1 MRLHTL
7 LDQGVTVLTASRRLA
22 HALRLGYA
30 RHAQNLGQSVW
41 RTPRVMPWSTWL
53 GQQWLESRASNDH
66 AHSARLLTRAQG
78 QILWDRVVSESRW
91 GDQLL
96 NPANAARMAA
106 RSWRRMQEYL
116 IPLAPLQTSD
126 SAEAQALHAW
136 CSDFSRRCE
145 KLGAVDETRLAHW
158 AHDANFVPQET
169 LALAGFD
176 AIPPAMAR
184 LIERWQTQGKIAQ
197 LHADTESAPLDARVM
212 VVGARDADDEL
223 ELAARWARAQIAT
236 GKASIAVVVPELQQ
250 RRAEVQRVFEDVFAP
265 GHRSIQAES
274 SRVPVPRGIPSGL
287 HFPSGAHPP
296 VVIAAPSPLAD
307 YPVVDAA
314 VLILQFALHDRPATH
329 AGRLLRS
336 PFIAGGE
343 SERDRRAMADYRLR
357 DEQRDRW
364 DWFELER
371 WAAVT
376 GCEQLTL
383 AARRVAEQIR
393 GHTSAAGASTWAER
407 FHAWLRAA
415 GWPGERPL
423 SSVEHQTVMKFH
435 SALAEFGTLE
445 AVTAPLSAAAALS
458 RLQELLRDTPFE
470 AETQA
475 TSITVIDPAT
485 VAGMTFDAMW
495 VMGLDA
501 SRLPEPV
508 NPDPLLPLTL
518 QRAAKVPEASAEGVM
533 RQSRARL
540 QRWTHSAPEII
551 LSWPH
556 QEGEAEL
563 QPSPM
568 LSRWPTIEDPIRI
581 AVGHSDIAAVR
592 PLRRTVFDQRPL
604 LEHIRDET
612 APRLTAR
619 TARGGAMTLELQSRC
634 AFRAQAQIRLGAE
647 ALPQVSIGVEPIDRG
662 IILHRVLEEVWAALG
677 SQAALVALDER
688 TLANRVRDSAERH
701 TLQALQP
708 TVRYRERLAA
718 LEAANVA
725 KQVLQL
731 LMLEKQRPSFS
742 LRVTERSEPYAIG
755 GLSITLQPDR
765 IDELANGGH
774 LLIDYK
780 LGDSHSPR
788 QWLDTKPGR
797 PLRPQLPLY
806 GLARAETLRGLA
818 FVVLA
823 AGAVEYRGWS
833 DGSLVGDGVSPYPS
847 GVRLRPGHPSDW
859 PSLLQHWRTTLTQLA
874 ESFVAGQANVDPLP
888 QECTHCHLSAFCRIN
903 EHTEEDEAEPPSD
916 E

>member
-1 MRLHTL
+1 LRLHSL

-30 RHAQNLGQSVW
+30 QYAQNLGHSVW

-53 GQQWLESRASNDH
+53 GQQWLESRASHTH
-66 AHSARLLTRAQG
+66 AHHARLLTSAQAR
-78 QILWDRVVSESRW
+78 ILWDQVVSESEW

-96 NPANAARMAA
+96 NPANAARLAA

-116 IPLAPLQTSD
+116 IPLAPLKTSD

-136 CSDFSRRCE
+136 CSEFLRRCE
-145 KLGAVDETRLAHW
+145 KLGALDETRLASW
-158 AHDANFVPQET
+158 AHDANFVPEET

-176 AIPPAMAR
+176 AIPPSMAR
-184 LIERWQTQGKIAQ
+184 LVERWQALDKIA
-197 LHADTESAPLDARVM
+197 HIETDTANTSSVV

-223 ELAARWARAQIAT
+223 ELAARWARAQVAT
-236 GKASIAVVVPELQQ
+236 GKTSVAVVVPELQH

-265 GHRSIQAES
+265 GQRSIQTES
-274 SRVPVPRGIPSGL
+274 SRV
-287 HFPSGAHPP
+287 P

-307 YPVVDAA
+307 YPIVDAA
-314 VLILQFALHDRPATH
+314 ILVLQFALHDRPATH

-336 PFIAGGE
+336 PFIAGGD
-343 SERDRRAMADYRLR
+343 SEGDRRAMADFRLR

-371 WAAVT
+371 WAGAT
-376 GCEQLTL
+376 NCEQLAL

-393 GHTSAAGASTWAER
+393 GNTGAVGASMWAER

-415 GWPGERPL
+415 GWPGERSL

-458 RLQELLRDTPFE
+458 RLQELLRETAFE

-485 VAGMTFDAMW
+485 VAGMTFDAVW

-508 NPDPLLPLTL
+508 NPDPLLPLAM

-533 RQSRARL
+533 QQSRARL
-540 QRWTHSAPEII
+540 RRWTRSAPEVI

-563 QPSPM
+563 RPSPM
-568 LSRWPTIEDPIRI
+568 LSPWPAIK
-581 AVGHSDIAAVR
+581 GSDIAVAAVK
-592 PLRRTVFDQRPL
+592 PLRRTLFEQRPL
-604 LEHIRDET
+604 LEHMHDET

-662 IILHRVLEEVWAALG
+662 IILHRVLEEVWGSLG
-677 SQAALVALDER
+677 SQAALIALDEH
-688 TLANRVRDSAERH
+688 TLAERVRASAERH
-701 TLQALQP
+701 TLKALQP

-718 LEAANVA
+718 LEAANIA

-731 LMLEKQRPSFS
+731 LMLEKQRPAFS
-742 LRVTERSEPYAIG
+742 LRVTETSEPYAIG

-780 LGDSHSPR
+780 LGDSHTQR
-788 QWLDTKPGR
+788 QWLDTRPGR
-797 PLRPQLPLY
+797 PRRPQLPLY
-806 GLARAETLRGLA
+806 GLAHAETLRGLA

-823 AGAVEYRGWS
+823 AGSVEYRGWS
-833 DGSLVGDGVSPYPS
+833 DGSFVGDGVLPYPA
-847 GVRLRPGHPSDW
+847 GVRLRPEHPPDW

-874 ESFVAGQANVDPLP
+874 ESFVQGNATVDPLP
-888 QECTHCHLSAFCRIN
+888 QECTHCHLSALCRIN
-903 EHTEEDEAEPPSD
+903 ERTVEDEAEPPVD

>member
-1 MRLHTL
+1 M
-7 LDQGVTVLTASRRLA
+7 LTASRRLA

-30 RHAQNLGQSVW
+30 QHAQSLGQTVW
-41 RTPRVMPWSTWL
+41 RTPRVLPWSTWL
-53 GQQWLESRASNDH
+53 GQQWLESRASHTH
-66 AHSARLLTRAQG
+66 AHHARLLSHAQSRV
-78 QILWDRVVSESRW
+78 LWDHIVSESPW

-96 NPANAARMAA
+96 NPANAARLAA
-106 RSWRRMQEYL
+106 RSWRRMQDYL
-116 IPLAPLQTSD
+116 IPLAPLKTSD
-126 SAEAQALHAW
+126 SAEAVALHAW
-136 CSDFSRRCE
+136 CSEFLRCCE
-145 KLGAVDETRLAHW
+145 KLGAIDETRLAAW

-176 AIPPAMAR
+176 AIPPSMAR
-184 LIERWQTQGKIAQ
+184 LVERWRALGKIARVD
-197 LHADTESAPLDARVM
+197 ADDESTSTTSGVGALDADDKAAARIV

-223 ELAARWARAQIAT
+223 EIAARWARAQVAT
-236 GKASIAVVVPELQQ
+236 GKTSVAVVVPELQQ

-265 GHRSIQAES
+265 GQRTLQAES
-274 SRVPVPRGIPSGL
+274 SRV
-287 HFPSGAHPP
+287 P

-314 VLILQFALHDRPATH
+314 VLVLQFALHDRPATH

-336 PFIAGGE
+336 PFIAGGD
-343 SERDRRAMADYRLR
+343 SERDRRAMADHRLR

-376 GCEQLTL
+376 GCEQLSL
-383 AARRVAEQIR
+383 AARSVAEQIR
-393 GHTSAAGASTWAER
+393 GNTGAAGASTWAER

-415 GWPGERPL
+415 GWPGERSL
-423 SSVEHQTVMKFH
+423 SSVEHQTVLKFH
-435 SALAEFGTLE
+435 SALAEYGTLE
-445 AVTAPLSAAAALS
+445 AVTAPLSASAALA
-458 RLQELLRDTPFE
+458 RLQELLRETPFE

-508 NPDPLLPLTL
+508 NPDPLLPLTM

-533 RQSRARL
+533 QQSRARL
-540 QRWTHSAPEII
+540 QRWTRSAPEVI

-568 LSRWPTIEDPIRI
+568 LSAWPTIK
-581 AVGHSDIAAVR
+581 GSDIALAAVR
-592 PLRRTVFDQRPL
+592 PLRRTLFDQRPL
-604 LEHIRDET
+604 LEHMHDEN
-612 APRLTAR
+612 APRLTVR
-619 TARGGAMTLELQSRC
+619 SARGGAMTLELQSRC

-662 IILHRVLEEVWAALG
+662 IILHRVLEDVWGSLG
-677 SQAALVALDER
+677 SQAALVALDEQI
-688 TLANRVRDSAERH
+688 LAERVRVSAERH

-718 LEAANVA
+718 LEAANIA

-731 LMLEKQRPSFS
+731 LMLEKQRPAFS
-742 LRVTERSEPYAIG
+742 LRVTETSEPYAIG

-780 LGDSHSPR
+780 LGDSHTPR
-788 QWLDTKPGR
+788 QWLDTQPGR
-797 PLRPQLPLY
+797 PRRPQLPLY
-806 GLARAETLRGLA
+806 GLAHAETLKGLA

-833 DGSLVGDGVSPYPS
+833 DGSFIGDGVLPYPS
-847 GVRLRPGHPSDW
+847 GVRLRPEHPPDW

-874 ESFVAGQANVDPLP
+874 ESFVAGNATVDPLP
-888 QECTHCHLSAFCRIN
+888 QECAHCHLSAFCRIN
-903 EHTEEDEAEPPSD
+903 ERTEEDEAEPPHD

>member
-1 MRLHTL
+1 M
-7 LDQGVTVLTASRRLA
+7 LTASRRLA

-30 RHAQNLGQSVW
+30 QHAQSLGQTVW

-53 GQQWLESRASNDH
+53 GQQWLESRASSPQTHN
-66 AHSARLLTRAQG
+66 ARLLTNAQAR
-78 QILWDRVVSESRW
+78 ILWDHVVSDSPW
-91 GDQLL
+91 GAQLL

-106 RSWRRMQEYL
+106 RSWRRMQDYL
-116 IPLAPLQTSD
+116 IPLAPLKTSD

-136 CSDFSRRCE
+136 CSEFLKRCE
-145 KLGAVDETRLAHW
+145 KLGAIDETRLALW

-176 AIPPAMAR
+176 AIPPSMAR
-184 LIERWQTQGKIAQ
+184 LVERWQSAGKIA
-197 LHADTESAPLDARVM
+197 HIEADTKSTSRVV

-223 ELAARWARAQIAT
+223 ELAARWARAQVAT
-236 GKASIAVVVPELQQ
+236 GKTSVAVVVPELQQ
-250 RRAEVQRVFEDVFAP
+250 RRTEVQRVFEDVFAP
-265 GHRSIQAES
+265 GQRSIQAES
-274 SRVPVPRGIPSGL
+274 SRVPV
-287 HFPSGAHPP
+287 
-296 VVIAAPSPLAD
+296 VIAAPSPLGD

-314 VLILQFALHDRPATH
+314 GLILQFALHDRPATH

-336 PFIAGGE
+336 PFIAGGD
-343 SERDRRAMADYRLR
+343 SEADRRAMADFRLR

-376 GCEQLTL
+376 NCEQLTL
-383 AARRVAEQIR
+383 IARHVGEQIR
-393 GHTSAAGASTWAER
+393 GNTGSAGASTWAER
-407 FHAWLRAA
+407 FHAWLKAA
-415 GWPGERPL
+415 GWPGERTL

-435 SALAEFGTLE
+435 STLAEFGTLD
-445 AVTAPLSAAAALS
+445 AVTAPLSASAALS
-458 RLQELLRDTPFE
+458 RLQELLRETPFE

-508 NPDPLLPLTL
+508 NPDPLLPLAM
-518 QRAAKVPEASAEGVM
+518 QRAAKVPESSAEGVM
-533 RQSRARL
+533 QQSRARL
-540 QRWTHSAPEII
+540 QRWTSSAPDVI

-568 LSRWPTIEDPIRI
+568 LSPWPTIKGSDI
-581 AVGHSDIAAVR
+581 AVAAVR
-592 PLRRTVFDQRPL
+592 PLRRTLFDQRPL
-604 LEHIRDET
+604 LEHMHDET

-647 ALPQVSIGVEPIDRG
+647 ALPEVSIGVEPIDRG
-662 IILHRVLEEVWAALG
+662 IILHRVLEEIWGSLG
-677 SQAALVALDER
+677 SQAALIALDEQ
-688 TLANRVRDSAERH
+688 TLAERVRASAERH
-701 TLQALQP
+701 TLKALQP

-731 LMLEKQRPSFS
+731 LMLEKQRPAFS
-742 LRVTERSEPYAIG
+742 LRVTETSEPYAIG

-765 IDELANGGH
+765 IDELANGGQ

-788 QWLDTKPGR
+788 QWLDTRPGR
-797 PLRPQLPLY
+797 PMRPQLPLY
-806 GLARAETLRGLA
+806 GLAHSETLRGLA

-833 DGSLVGDGVSPYPS
+833 DGGFVGDGVLPYPA
-847 GVRLRPGHPSDW
+847 GVRLRPGHPPDW
-859 PSLLQHWRTTLTQLA
+859 PALLQHWRTTLTQLA
-874 ESFVAGQANVDPLP
+874 EGFVAGNATVDPLP
-888 QECTHCHLSAFCRIN
+888 QECTHCHLSALCRIN
-903 EHTEEDEAEPPSD
+903 ERTEEDEAEPPVD

>member
-1 MRLHTL
+1 M
-7 LDQGVTVLTASRRLA
+7 LTASRRLA

-30 RHAQNLGQSVW
+30 QHAQRLGQSVW
-41 RTPRVMPWSTWL
+41 RTPRIMPWSTWL
-53 GQQWLESRASNDH
+53 GQQWLEARASS
-66 AHSARLLTRAQG
+66 AHSHNARLLTNAQARV
-78 QILWDRVVSESRW
+78 LWDGVINDSAW

-136 CSDFSRRCE
+136 CSEFLRRCE
-145 KLGAVDETRLAHW
+145 KLHAVDETRLTLW
-158 AHDANFVPQET
+158 AHDANFVPEET

-176 AIPPAMAR
+176 AIAPSIAR
-184 LIERWQTQGKIAQ
+184 LIDRWRSQNKIAEIE
-197 LHADTESAPLDARVM
+197 ADREVARTIA
-212 VVGARDADDEL
+212 VVSARDADDEL

-236 GKASIAVVVPELQQ
+236 GKSNVGVVVADLQQ

-265 GHRSIQAES
+265 GQRSIHAES
-274 SRVPVPRGIPSGL
+274 TRI
-287 HFPSGAHPP
+287 P
-296 VVIAAPSPLAD
+296 VVIAAPSPLAS

-314 VLILQFALHDRPATH
+314 LLVLQFALHDRSATH

-336 PFIAGGE
+336 VFIAGGE
-343 SERDRRAMADYRLR
+343 IESDRRAMADFRLR

-383 AARRVAEQIR
+383 AARRVGELIR
-393 GHTSAAGASTWAER
+393 GNTSSVGASSWAER

-415 GWPGERPL
+415 GWPGERSL

-445 AVTAPLSAAAALS
+445 AVTAPLSASAALS

-470 AETQA
+470 PETQA

-485 VAGMTFDAMW
+485 VAGMSFDALW
-495 VMGLDA
+495 VTSLDA
-501 SRLPEPV
+501 ARLPEPV
-508 NPDPLLPLTL
+508 NPDPLLPIAM
-518 QRAAKVPEASAEGVM
+518 QRAAKVPEATAEGVM
-533 RQSRARL
+533 QQSRTRL
-540 QRWTHSAPEII
+540 QRWTRSAPDVV
-551 LSWPH
+551 LSWPQ

-568 LSRWPTIEDPIRI
+568 LSAWPTLK
-581 AVGHSDIAAVR
+581 GSDIAVAVVR
-592 PLRRTVFDQRPL
+592 PLRRTLFDQRPL
-604 LEHIRDET
+604 LEQMRDEV

-619 TARGGAMTLELQSRC
+619 SARGGAMTLELQSRC
-634 AFRAQAQIRLGAE
+634 PFRAQAQIRLGAQ
-647 ALPQVSIGVEPIDRG
+647 ALPTVSIGVEPIDRG
-662 IILHRVLEEVWAALG
+662 IILHRVLAEIWGSLG
-677 SQAALVALDER
+677 SQAALLALDEQ
-688 TLANRVRDSAERH
+688 TLAERVRASAERH

-718 LEAANVA
+718 LEAANVS

-731 LMLEKQRPSFS
+731 LAVEKQRPSFS
-742 LRVTERSEPYAIG
+742 LHFAEVSEPYAIG

-765 IDELANGGH
+765 IDEIGNGGH

-780 LGDSHSPR
+780 LGDSHAPR
-788 QWLDTKPGR
+788 QWLDTWPGR

-806 GLARAETLRGLA
+806 GLAHADTLRGLA

-833 DGSLVGDGVSPYPS
+833 DGSFLGEGVVPYPA
-847 GVRLRPGHPSDW
+847 GVRLRPGHPTDW
-859 PSLLQHWRTTLTQLA
+859 PSLLTYWRSTLTQLA
-874 ESFVAGQANVDPLP
+874 ENFVGGEAGVEPLP
-888 QECTHCHLSAFCRIN
+888 QECSTCHLSAFCRIN
-903 EHTEEDEAEPPSD
+903 EQTQEEAELPVD

>member
-1 MRLHTL
+1 M
-7 LDQGVTVLTASRRLA
+7 LTASRRLA

-30 RHAQNLGQSVW
+30 QHAQSLGQSVW
-41 RTPRVMPWSTWL
+41 RTPRVLPWSTWL
-53 GQQWLESRASNDH
+53 GQQWLESRASSTH
-66 AHSARLLTRAQG
+66 AHDARLLTSAQARV
-78 QILWDRVVSESRW
+78 LWDHIVGESRW

-96 NPANAARMAA
+96 NPANAARMAT

-116 IPLAPLQTSD
+116 IPLAPLKISD

-136 CSDFSRRCE
+136 CSEFLKRCE
-145 KLGAVDETRLAHW
+145 KLGAVDETRLALW
-158 AHDANFVPQET
+158 AHDVNFVPQET

-184 LIERWQTQGKIAQ
+184 LVERWRELGKIAQ
-197 LHADTESAPLDARVM
+197 VDDGDGENTSQTIPDAGMKGHSRVM
-212 VVGARDADDEL
+212 VVSARDADDEL
-223 ELAARWARAQIAT
+223 ELAARWARAQVAT
-236 GKASIAVVVPELQQ
+236 GKASVAVVVPELQQ

-265 GHRSIQAES
+265 GQRNIQAES
-274 SRVPVPRGIPSGL
+274 PRV
-287 HFPSGAHPP
+287 P

-314 VLILQFALHDRPATH
+314 ILILQFALHDRPATH
-329 AGRLLRS
+329 CGRLLRS

-343 SERDRRAMADYRLR
+343 SEADRRAMADFRLR

-371 WAAVT
+371 WAGIT
-376 GCEQLTL
+376 RCEQLTL
-383 AARRVAEQIR
+383 TARRVAELIR
-393 GHTSAAGASTWAER
+393 GNTSAAGASLWAER

-415 GWPGERPL
+415 GWPGERSL

-435 SALAEFGTLE
+435 STLAEFGTLD
-445 AVTAPLSAAAALS
+445 AVTAPLSVSAALA
-458 RLQELLRDTPFE
+458 RLQELLRETPFE

-508 NPDPLLPLTL
+508 NPDPLLPLAM
-518 QRAAKVPEASAEGVM
+518 QRAAKVPESTAEGVM
-533 RQSRARL
+533 QQSRTRL
-540 QRWTHSAPEII
+540 HRWTHSAPDVI

-568 LSRWPTIEDPIRI
+568 LSSWPTIK
-581 AVGHSDIAAVR
+581 GSDIAVAAVH
-592 PLRRTVFDQRPL
+592 PLRRTLFDQRPL
-604 LEHIRDET
+604 LDHMHDET
-612 APRLTAR
+612 APRLTGR

-647 ALPQVSIGVEPIDRG
+647 ALPRVSIGVEAIDRG
-662 IILHRVLEEVWAALG
+662 IILHRVLEEVWGSLG
-677 SQAALVALDER
+677 SQAALVSLDEQ
-688 TLANRVRDSAERH
+688 TLAERVRLSAERH

-725 KQVLQL
+725 RQVLQL
-731 LMLEKQRPSFS
+731 LLLEKQRPSFS
-742 LRVTERSEPYAIG
+742 LRMTETSEPYAIG

-765 IDELANGGH
+765 IDELASGGH

-788 QWLDTKPGR
+788 QWLDTRPGR

-806 GLARAETLRGLA
+806 GLAHAETLRGLA

-833 DGSLVGDGVSPYPS
+833 DGSFVGEGVLPYPS
-847 GVRLRPGHPSDW
+847 GVRLRPGHPPDW
-859 PSLLQHWRTTLTQLA
+859 PALIQHWRTTLTQLA
-874 ESFVAGQANVDPLP
+874 DSFVAGQANVDPLP
-888 QECTHCHLSAFCRIN
+888 QECTHCHLSAFCRID
-903 EHTEEDEAEPPSD
+903 ERTEEDEAEPPTD

>member
-1 MRLHTL
+1 MRLHSL

-30 RHAQNLGQSVW
+30 QHAQSLGQSVW
-41 RTPRVMPWSTWL
+41 RTPRVLPWSTWL
-53 GQQWLESRASNDH
+53 SQQWLESRASNAH
-66 AHSARLLTRAQG
+66 AHSARLLTGAQARV
-78 QILWDRVVSESRW
+78 LWDCIVTESRW

-96 NPANAARMAA
+96 NPANAARLAA

-116 IPLAPLQTSD
+116 IPLAPLKTSD
-126 SAEAQALHAW
+126 SPEAEALHAW
-136 CSDFSRRCE
+136 CTEFLKRCE
-145 KLGAVDETRLAHW
+145 KLAAVDEARLASW
-158 AHDANFVPQET
+158 AHDANFQPQET

-176 AIPPAMAR
+176 AIPPSMAR
-184 LIERWQTQGKIAQ
+184 LVERWQALGKIAQ
-197 LHADTESAPLDARVM
+197 IEADDATARVV

-223 ELAARWARAQIAT
+223 ELAARWARAQVAT
-236 GKASIAVVVPELQQ
+236 GKNSVAIVVPELQQ

-265 GHRSIQAES
+265 GQRSIAAES
-274 SRVPVPRGIPSGL
+274 SRVPV
-287 HFPSGAHPP
+287 
-296 VVIAAPSPLAD
+296 VIAAPTPLSD

-314 VLILQFALHDRPATH
+314 VLVLQFALHDRPATH

-336 PFIAGGE
+336 PFIARGDSE
-343 SERDRRAMADYRLR
+343 SDRRAMADFRLR

-383 AARRVAEQIR
+383 AARRVVEQIR
-393 GHTSAAGASTWAER
+393 GNTASAGASTWAER

-415 GWPGERPL
+415 GWPGERSL
-423 SSVEHQTVMKFH
+423 SSVEHQTVLKFH
-435 SALAEFGTLE
+435 STLAEFGALE
-445 AVTAPLSAAAALS
+445 AVTAPLSASAALS
-458 RLQELLRDTPFE
+458 RLQELLRETPFE

-501 SRLPEPV
+501 SRLPEQV

-533 RQSRARL
+533 QQSRARL
-540 QRWTHSAPEII
+540 RRWTRSAPEVI
-551 LSWPH
+551 LSWPR

-568 LSRWPTIEDPIRI
+568 LSPWPTIKGTDI
-581 AVGHSDIAAVR
+581 AVAAVR
-592 PLRRTVFDQRPL
+592 PLRRTLFDQRPL
-604 LEHIRDET
+604 LEQMHDEV
-612 APRLTAR
+612 APRLIAR
-619 TARGGAMTLELQSRC
+619 TARGGARTLELQSRC

-647 ALPQVSIGVEPIDRG
+647 ALPQVSIGIEPIDRG
-662 IILHRVLEEVWAALG
+662 IILHRVLEEVWGSLG
-677 SQAALVALDER
+677 SQAALVALDEQ
-688 TLANRVRDSAERH
+688 TLADRVRVSAERH

-718 LEAANVA
+718 LEAANVT

-731 LMLEKQRPSFS
+731 LMLEKQRPAFS
-742 LRVTERSEPYAIG
+742 LRVTEQSEPYAIG

-788 QWLDTKPGR
+788 QWLDTRPGR

-806 GLARAETLRGLA
+806 GLAHAETLRGLA

-833 DGSLVGDGVSPYPS
+833 DGSFVGEGVLPYPS
-847 GVRLRPGHPSDW
+847 GVRLRPGHPPDW
-859 PSLLQHWRTTLTQLA
+859 QSLLQHWRTTLTQLA
-874 ESFVAGQANVDPLP
+874 ESFVEGHATVDPLP
-888 QECTHCHLSAFCRIN
+888 QECAHCHLSALCRIN
-903 EHTEEDEAEPPSD
+903 ERTEEDEAEPPVD

>member
-1 MRLHTL
+1 LRLHSL

-30 RHAQNLGQSVW
+30 QHAQSLGQSVW

-53 GQQWLESRASNDH
+53 GQQWLESRVSNTH
-66 AHSARLLTRAQG
+66 AQNTRLLTNAQARLL
-78 QILWDRVVSESRW
+78 WDQVVGESQW

-116 IPLAPLQTSD
+116 IPLAPLKTSD
-126 SAEAQALHAW
+126 SAEAEALYAW
-136 CSDFSRRCE
+136 CSEFLRHCE
-145 KLGAVDETRLAHW
+145 RLGALDETLLARW

-184 LIERWQTQGKIAQ
+184 LVERWQSLGKIAQ
-197 LHADTESAPLDARVM
+197 VDTDNEGPSRVF
-212 VVGARDADDEL
+212 VVGARDSDDEL
-223 ELAARWARAQIAT
+223 ELAARWARAQVAT
-236 GKASIAVVVPELQQ
+236 GKTSVAVVIPDLQH
-250 RRAEVQRVFEDVFAP
+250 RRAEVQRVFEDVFVP
-265 GHRSIQAES
+265 GQRSIQAES
-274 SRVPVPRGIPSGL
+274 SRVPV
-287 HFPSGAHPP
+287 
-296 VVIAAPSPLAD
+296 VIAAPSPLAE

-314 VLILQFALHDRPATH
+314 VLVLQFALHDRPATH

-336 PFIAGGE
+336 PFIAGGD
-343 SERDRRAMADYRLR
+343 SERDRRAMADFRLR
-357 DEQRDRW
+357 DDQRDRW

-376 GCEQLTL
+376 KCEQLTL

-393 GHTSAAGASTWAER
+393 SNTGTASASTWAER

-415 GWPGERPL
+415 GWPGERSL

-435 SALAEFGTLE
+435 STLAEFGALD
-445 AVTAPLSAAAALS
+445 AVTAPLSASAALS
-458 RLQELLRDTPFE
+458 RLQELLRETPFE

-485 VAGMTFDAMW
+485 VAGMMFDAMW

-508 NPDPLLPLTL
+508 NPDPLLPLAM

-533 RQSRARL
+533 QQSRARL
-540 QRWTHSAPEII
+540 QRWTRSAPEVI
-551 LSWPH
+551 LSWPR

-563 QPSPM
+563 QRSPM
-568 LSRWPTIEDPIRI
+568 LSPWPAIS
-581 AVGHSDIAAVR
+581 GSDIAVTAVR
-592 PLRRTVFDQRPL
+592 PLRRTLFDQRPL
-604 LEHIRDET
+604 LEHMHDEV

-634 AFRAQAQIRLGAE
+634 AFRAQAQIRLGAQ

-662 IILHRVLEEVWAALG
+662 IILHRVLEEVWGSLG
-677 SQAALVALDER
+677 SQAALVALDEQ
-688 TLANRVRDSAERH
+688 TLAERVRVSAERH

-731 LMLEKQRPSFS
+731 LMLEKQRPAFS
-742 LRVTERSEPYAIG
+742 LRVAETSEPYAIG

-765 IDELANGGH
+765 IDELANGGQ

-780 LGDSHSPR
+780 LGDSHAPR
-788 QWLDTKPGR
+788 QWLDARPGR
-797 PLRPQLPLY
+797 PMRPQLPLY
-806 GLARAETLRGLA
+806 GLAHAETLRGLA

-833 DGSLVGDGVSPYPS
+833 DGSFVGEGVLPYPA
-847 GVRLRPGHPSDW
+847 GVRMRPGYPPDW

-874 ESFVAGQANVDPLP
+874 ESFVAGHASVDPLP
-888 QECTHCHLSAFCRIN
+888 QECAHCHLSALCRIN
-903 EHTEEDEAEPPSD
+903 ERTEEDEAEPPVD

>member
-1 MRLHTL
+1 LRLHSL

-30 RHAQNLGQSVW
+30 QHAQNQGQSVW
-41 RTPRVMPWSTWL
+41 RTPRVLPWSTWL
-53 GQQWLESRASNDH
+53 GQQWLESRASNTH
-66 AHSARLLTRAQG
+66 AHHARLLTNAQAR
-78 QILWDRVVSESRW
+78 ILWDQVVSESEW

-116 IPLAPLQTSD
+116 IPLAPLMTSD
-126 SAEAQALHAW
+126 SVEAEALHAW
-136 CSDFSRRCE
+136 CTEFIRRCD
-145 KLGAVDETRLAHW
+145 KLGAVDESRLALW

-176 AIPPAMAR
+176 AIPPSMAR
-184 LIERWQTQGKIAQ
+184 LVERWRGLGKIAQ
-197 LHADTESAPLDARVM
+197 VDADGDNSSRV
-212 VVGARDADDEL
+212 VVVSARDADDEL
-223 ELAARWARAQIAT
+223 ELAARWARAQVAT
-236 GKASIAVVVPELQQ
+236 GKTSVAVVVPDLQS

-265 GHRSIQAES
+265 GQRSIQAEP
-274 SRVPVPRGIPSGL
+274 SRV
-287 HFPSGAHPP
+287 P

-314 VLILQFALHDRPATH
+314 ALVLQFALHDRSATQV
-329 AGRLLRS
+329 GRLLRS
-336 PFIAGGE
+336 PFIAGAD
-343 SERDRRAMADYRLR
+343 SEADRRAMADFRLR

-383 AARRVAEQIR
+383 AARQVAEQIR
-393 GHTSAAGASTWAER
+393 GNTGSAGASVWAER

-415 GWPGERPL
+415 GWPGERSL
-423 SSVEHQTVMKFH
+423 SSTEHQTVMKFH
-435 SALAEFGTLE
+435 STLAEFGTLD
-445 AVTAPLSAAAALS
+445 AVTPLLSASAALA

-495 VMGLDA
+495 GMGLDA

-508 NPDPLLPLTL
+508 NPDPLLPLPL

-533 RQSRARL
+533 QQSRARL
-540 QRWTHSAPEII
+540 RRWTTSAAEVI

-568 LSRWPTIEDPIRI
+568 LSPWPSLKGSDI
-581 AVGHSDIAAVR
+581 AIAAVR
-592 PLRRTVFDQRPL
+592 PLRRTLFDQRPL
-604 LEHIRDET
+604 LEHMHDEV
-612 APRLTAR
+612 APRLIAR

-662 IILHRVLEEVWAALG
+662 IILHRVLEEVWGKLG
-677 SQAALVALDER
+677 SQAALIALDEQ
-688 TLANRVRDSAERH
+688 TLAERVRVSAERH

-718 LEAANVA
+718 LEATNVA

-731 LMLEKQRPSFS
+731 LMIEKQRPAFS
-742 LRVTERSEPYAIG
+742 LRVTETSEPYAIG

-765 IDELANGGH
+765 IDELANSGH

-788 QWLDTKPGR
+788 QWLDIRPGR

-806 GLARAETLRGLA
+806 GLANAESLKGLA

-833 DGSLVGDGVSPYPS
+833 DGSFVGDGVLPYPS
-847 GVRLRPGHPSDW
+847 GVRLRPGHPPDW

-874 ESFVAGQANVDPLP
+874 EGFVAGQASVDPLP
-888 QECTHCHLSAFCRIN
+888 QECAYCHLSAFCRIN
-903 EHTEEDEAEPPSD
+903 EHSEEDEAEPPVD

>member
-1 MRLHTL
+1 MRLHSL

-30 RHAQNLGQSVW
+30 QHAQSQGYSVW
-41 RTPRVMPWSTWL
+41 RTPRVLPWSTWL
-53 GQQWLESRASNDH
+53 GQQWLESRASNPH
-66 AHSARLLTRAQG
+66 AHHARLLTNAQARL
-78 QILWDRVVSESRW
+78 LWDHVVSESPW

-116 IPLAPLQTSD
+116 IPLAPLKTGE
-126 SAEAQALHAW
+126 SAEAEALHAW
-136 CSDFSRRCE
+136 CTEFLKRCE
-145 KLGAVDETRLAHW
+145 KLGALDETRLALW
-158 AHDANFVPQET
+158 AHDANFVPEET
-169 LALAGFD
+169 LTLAGFD

-184 LIERWQTQGKIAQ
+184 LVERWRALDRITQVDDDEA
-197 LHADTESAPLDARVM
+197 AARV
-212 VVGARDADDEL
+212 VVVSARDADDEL
-223 ELAARWARAQIAT
+223 ELAARWARAQVAT
-236 GKASIAVVVPELQQ
+236 GKTSVAVVVPELQQ
-250 RRAEVQRVFEDVFAP
+250 RRAEVQRVFEDVFVP
-265 GHRSIQAES
+265 GQRSLQAEVA
-274 SRVPVPRGIPSGL
+274 RV
-287 HFPSGAHPP
+287 P
-296 VVIAAPSPLAD
+296 VVIAAPAPLAE

-314 VLILQFALHDRPATH
+314 VLVLQLAMHDRPATH

-336 PFIAGGE
+336 PFIAGGD
-343 SERDRRAMADYRLR
+343 SERDQRAMADFRLR

-371 WAAVT
+371 WAGVT
-376 GCEQLTL
+376 SCEQLTL
-383 AARRVAEQIR
+383 AARHVAEQIR
-393 GHTSAAGASTWAER
+393 GNTASAGASTWSER
-407 FHAWLRAA
+407 FHAWLKAA
-415 GWPGERPL
+415 GWPGERSL

-435 SALAEFGTLE
+435 STLAEFGTLD
-445 AVTAPLSAAAALS
+445 AVAAPLSLSAALS
-458 RLQELLRDTPFE
+458 RLQELLRETPFE

-508 NPDPLLPLTL
+508 NPDPLLPLAM
-518 QRAAKVPEASAEGVM
+518 QRAAKVPEASAEGVIQ
-533 RQSRARL
+533 QSRARL
-540 QRWTHSAPEII
+540 QRWTRSAPEVI

-563 QPSPM
+563 RPSPM
-568 LSRWPTIEDPIRI
+568 LSQWPAIKGSDI
-581 AVGHSDIAAVR
+581 AVAAVR
-592 PLRRTVFDQRPL
+592 PLRRTLFDQRPL
-604 LEHIRDET
+604 LEHMHDEN
-612 APRLTAR
+612 APRLTVR
-619 TARGGAMTLELQSRC
+619 SARGGAMTLELQSRC

-662 IILHRVLEEVWAALG
+662 IILHRVLEEVWGSLR
-677 SQAALVALDER
+677 SQAALVALDEH
-688 TLANRVRDSAERH
+688 TLAERVRVSAERH

-718 LEAANVA
+718 LEAVNIA

-731 LMLEKQRPSFS
+731 LMLEKQRPAFS
-742 LRVTERSEPYAIG
+742 LRVTETSEPYAIG

-765 IDELANGGH
+765 IDELTNGGN

-788 QWLDTKPGR
+788 QWLDARPGR

-806 GLARAETLRGLA
+806 GLAHAETLRGLA

-833 DGSLVGDGVSPYPS
+833 DGSFIGDGVLPYPA
-847 GVRLRPGHPSDW
+847 GVRLRPGHPPDW
-859 PSLLQHWRTTLTQLA
+859 PSLVQHWRTTLTQLA
-874 ESFVAGQANVDPLP
+874 EGFVAGQANVDPLP

-903 EHTEEDEAEPPSD
+903 ERTEQDEVEPPVD